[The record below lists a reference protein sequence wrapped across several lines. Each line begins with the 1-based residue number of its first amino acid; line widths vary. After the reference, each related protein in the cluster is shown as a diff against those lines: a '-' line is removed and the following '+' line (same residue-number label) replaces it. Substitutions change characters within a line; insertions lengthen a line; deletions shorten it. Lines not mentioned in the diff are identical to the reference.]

1 LNKTPISDLDYSL
14 PLECIAQEPYKNPE
28 NSKLLDAE
36 TREIYKFS
44 NIDNLL
50 DSKSLLVFNSSQVID
65 VRIKTQKLQ
74 TSGAVEIFILKILSE
89 TTATCLIKFRGK
101 KNLNREIFLKNFN
114 ITLIS
119 KSSDHFNVQFSL
131 PVLDIIN
138 NYGSTPLPPYI
149 IDEAYKYKFYKN
161 FFSNTGFSSA
171 SSTAGLHF
179 TPNIFNKLKNKG
191 VDIHY
196 LNLDIGLGTFK
207 PINTRFV
214 EDFDIHSENFE
225 IQEDVYSK
233 ILKKKKDG
241 YKIYCVGTTT
251 LRTLEYVYLNSIFKG
266 TTDLF
271 IKKGFKFNIADYLIT
286 NFHAPKS
293 TLISIVHAIYGDNW
307 KDLYKYAQKQDL
319 KFLSFGDAVLFK
331 VIN

>member
-191 VDIHY
+191 VDIHF

-207 PINTRFV
+207 PINTSFV

>member
-1 LNKTPISDLDYSL
+1 MNKTPISDLDYSL
-14 PLECIAQEPYKNPE
+14 PLECIAQEPYENPE

-191 VDIHY
+191 VDIHF

-207 PINTRFV
+207 PINTSFV